1 MAIKS
6 PSGGYDGKISLNDIV
21 HCQNCPHV
29 VLITSG
35 VKHKVFSSRQL
46 FRIYFIMGLDV
57 HIKLIDLK
65 WNTLFW
71 QPAFVKECAPIIKGG
86 NIAEVINEWQ
96 LEHSIE

>member
-29 VLITSG
+29 VLITLG
-35 VKHKVFSSRQL
+35 VKHKVYSSRQL
-46 FRIYFIMGLDV
+46 FHIYFIMGLDV

-65 WNTLFW
+65 WNTLF
-71 QPAFVKECAPIIKGG
+71 
-86 NIAEVINEWQ
+86 
-96 LEHSIE
+96 